1 MKWTIA
7 VVATVVLAVTFARRA
22 QAAAAP
28 SGTSSTW
35 VPSTDVLDWLA
46 PSYELEPP
54 DQLPSI
60 FESAIVNVTPST
72 HIAPSTAP
80 TTQAE
85 NLRAFLDMLAYAE
98 GTSGRDGYRTMF
110 GGRLFDSFADH
121 PRQAVQFTDK
131 AGRRL
136 WTSAAGRYQFMA
148 VSPTTGGKS
157 TRVDTWDRLKAD
169 LRLPDFGP
177 ASQDAA
183 AIELIRQRGA
193 LNDVYAGRFADAVAK
208 VAPVWA
214 SLPGAGYSQP
224 ERKLASLEAAY
235 RAAGGTFEA

>member
-1 MKWTIA
+1 MKWAIA
-7 VVATVVLAVTFARRA
+7 VVATVVLAVTLARRA
-22 QAAAAP
+22 QAASAP
-28 SGTSSTW
+28 SSDFTSW
-35 VPSTDVLDWLA
+35 VPSTGVLDWL

-72 HIAPSTAP
+72 HITPSTAP
-80 TTQAE
+80 AVQAD

-98 GTSGRDGYRTMF
+98 GTSGVNGYRTMF
-110 GGRLFDSFADH
+110 GGALFESFADH
-121 PRQAVQFTDK
+121 PRRAVQFTDK

-148 VSPTTGGKS
+148 VSPIPGGKF
-157 TRVDTWDRLKAD
+157 TKVDTWDRLKAD

-183 AIELIRQRGA
+183 AVELIRQRGA

-214 SLPGAGYSQP
+214 SLPGAGHQQS
-224 ERKLASLEAAY
+224 ERKLSSLEAAY
-235 RAAGGTFEA
+235 RAAGGTFEV